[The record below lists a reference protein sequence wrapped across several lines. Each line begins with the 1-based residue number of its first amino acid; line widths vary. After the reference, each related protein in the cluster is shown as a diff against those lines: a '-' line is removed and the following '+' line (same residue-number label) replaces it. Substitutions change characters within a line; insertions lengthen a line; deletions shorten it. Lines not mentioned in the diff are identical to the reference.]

1 MQRVLLLT
9 ERGEIEKVEE
19 EIIKWHLGPLAFH
32 GRTLVMTW
40 IAMAIVLIFCLVATR
55 KVTSGKPTGTQNIL
69 EWVFDFIRGLISE
82 NMDWKKG
89 ASLLTYLV
97 TLILFI
103 FFSNMLGLIPNF
115 TFGLLHDVHFA
126 QLNEIFHGATFMSP
140 TADVNTTG
148 ALAVLTLILFVS
160 YGIIHQKG
168 HYFKHFLQP
177 NPVFL
182 PIHLVELV
190 AKPMTLAM
198 RLFGNIFAGEVLI
211 KVILTLP
218 TMALFLGGFVADTV
232 WLAFSIFVGAI
243 QSFVFTVLTIAYV
256 AQSVGSEEH

>member
-1 MQRVLLLT
+1 
-9 ERGEIEKVEE
+9 VEE
-19 EIIKWHLGPLAFH
+19 EIIRWHLGPLSFH
-32 GRTLVMTW
+32 AKTLVMTW
-40 IAMAIVLIFCLVATR
+40 IAMALLLIFCLIATR
-55 KVTSGKPTGTQNIL
+55 KVTSGKPSGAQNIL
-69 EWVFDFIRGLISE
+69 EWVFEFIRGLISE

-89 ASLLTYLV
+89 GSLLTYLV
-97 TLILFI
+97 TLIMFI
-103 FFSNMLGLIPNF
+103 FFSNMLGLVPNL
-115 TFGLLHDVHFA
+115 TFGLLNHVEFA
-126 QLNEIFHGATFMSP
+126 ELGKIFEGPNFASP

-148 ALAVLTLILFVS
+148 ALAVLTLILFIA
-160 YGIIHQKG
+160 YGIGYQKG
-168 HYFKHFLQP
+168 HYFKHFLEP

-218 TMALFLGGFVADTV
+218 PLALFLGGFVANTV
-232 WLAFSIFVGAI
+232 WLAFSVFVGAI

-256 AQSVGSEEH
+256 SQSVGSEEH